1 MSDYRKSILSPSH
14 DHVTDLPLVDVHK
27 QQHFFSVEKNPEEL
41 PFLNAMLTIF
51 NRLGHLDVVNH
62 AYSYSHLHLAA
73 FHGWVDVTEAL
84 LNWGSNPDVQTS
96 KGFTALHVACAS
108 LEVKSTKVVQ
118 ALMEKGADPNL
129 KTDATEFAPIHHL
142 IWASCN
148 AAEPWDC
155 YGKMETLLNGGA
167 DINSR
172 DIRGRTPIHLASCIP
187 WCNSIFD
194 HLYKR
199 GARLDL
205 RDNLRRSILHYAALY
220 GDLDHITY
228 LRKHGLTEPDPDG
241 KDLNNGTPLDL
252 MVWRT
257 HAKQEELWENMKRPT
272 DEEVK
277 AFTSLIEEIRIHRWQ
292 DGRTCWREGEH
303 ANHLKP
309 RKHRINL
316 PIRPK
321 PTLTTPPSI
330 EHEMHV
336 KEQWAYYA

>member
-1 MSDYRKSILSPSH
+1 MSDYRKSILPPSH

-41 PFLNAMLTIF
+41 PFLNAMLTVF
-51 NRLGHLDVVNH
+51 NRLGHLDVVDH
-62 AYSYSHLHLAA
+62 AYNYPHLHLAA
-73 FHGWVDVTEAL
+73 FYGWHDVIEAL
-84 LNWGSNPDVQTS
+84 LNWGSNPDVQNS
-96 KGFTALHVACAS
+96 EGFTALHVACAS
-108 LEVKSTKVVQ
+108 LDVKSTKIVQ
-118 ALMEKGADPNL
+118 ALMETGADPNL

-142 IWASCN
+142 IEASRN

-155 YGKMETLLNGGA
+155 IGKLETLLKGGA
-167 DINSR
+167 DINAS
-172 DIRGRTPIHLASCIP
+172 DKHDRTPIHLASCIP

-194 HLYKR
+194 RLYKR

-205 RDNLRRSILHYAALY
+205 LDNMGKSILHYVALY

-241 KDLNNGTPLDL
+241 KDSSNRTPLDL
-252 MVWRT
+252 MLWRRN
-257 HAKQEELWENMKRPT
+257 AKLENLRKNMKRPN

-277 AFTSLIEEIRIHRWQ
+277 AFNSLIEEIKIHRWQ
-292 DGRTCWREGEH
+292 DGRSCWREGEH
-303 ANHLKP
+303 ANHLKL
-309 RKHRINL
+309 RKQRINL

-330 EHEMHV
+330 EQEMHV
-336 KEQWAYYA
+336 KEQWAD

>member
-1 MSDYRKSILSPSH
+1 MSDYL
-14 DHVTDLPLVDVHK
+14 DVHK

-62 AYSYSHLHLAA
+62 AYNYPHLHLAA
-73 FHGWVDVTEAL
+73 FYGWYDVTEAL
-84 LNWGSNPDVQTS
+84 LNWGSNPDAQNS

-108 LEVKSTKVVQ
+108 VEVKSTKIVQ

-129 KTDATEFAPIHHL
+129 KADATEFAPIHHL

-155 YGKMETLLNGGA
+155 YGKIETLLNGGA

-241 KDLNNGTPLDL
+241 KDLNNRTPLDL

-257 HAKQEELWENMKRPT
+257 HAKQEDLWANMKRPT

-277 AFTSLIEEIRIHRWQ
+277 AFTSLIEEIRTHRWQ
-292 DGRTCWREGEH
+292 DGRSCWRGGEH
-303 ANHLKP
+303 ANHLNP
-309 RKHRINL
+309 RHRLVNL

-321 PTLTTPPSI
+321 PNLTTPPSM
-330 EHEMHV
+330 EQEMHI
-336 KEQWAYYA
+336 KEQRADYA